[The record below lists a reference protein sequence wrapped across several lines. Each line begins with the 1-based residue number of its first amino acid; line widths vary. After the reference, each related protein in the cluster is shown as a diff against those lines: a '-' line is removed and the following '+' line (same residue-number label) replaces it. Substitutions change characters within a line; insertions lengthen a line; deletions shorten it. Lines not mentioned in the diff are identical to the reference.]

1 MSFLIT
7 LVMTLITKNFTDQA
21 RMKELKEKQK
31 ECQKKLKEKKGDVE
45 SQKSIQK
52 EMMGFSMEL
61 MKHSF
66 KPMLITFVPLI
77 LLFWW
82 LRGIYA
88 ETSIVSTWIWWYIGT
103 SVGSSIILRKI
114 MNVV

>member
-1 MSFLIT
+1 
-7 LVMTLITKNFTDQA
+7 
-21 RMKELKEKQK
+21 
-31 ECQKKLKEKKGDVE
+31 
-45 SQKSIQK
+45 
-52 EMMGFSMEL
+52 MMGFSMEL

-114 MNVV
+114 MNVVRSEERRVGKECRSRWSPYH